1 MNMNQ
6 RIRHYIKSN
15 GMTFTFVAERAGID
29 IKKFSRFMNDK
40 QVMTMDEYETICREG
55 LRLDP
60 AYFFDKKFLESRN
73 KSA

>member
-29 IKKFSRFMNDK
+29 IKKFSRLMNNK
-40 QVMTMDEYETICREG
+40 QQMTTDEYENICRKG
-55 LRLDP
+55 LRLEP
-60 AYFFDKKFLESRN
+60 SFFFDEQFLDTKN
-73 KSA
+73 KPA